1 MLFIVSTLPFLLGLF
16 ILIISIKNIKAKKP
30 TKLSSIIIRKLLG
43 ETGTRIFAGI
53 AAIAMMIF
61 GFNFFMKIN
70 EFKFPGHDKKKT
82 NIVVMTKQKIIDAN
96 TTSYS
101 SRRMTLPEL
110 KKEYKYAGNSLIA
123 DYTSISFKNNYI
135 KKLPDFVWSMK
146 ELEEID
152 LTNNKITSLPKEQL
166 ASLPKLKTLI
176 LTGNPIDST
185 ESFLIKNNRQ
195 FEIIMTED

>member
-16 ILIISIKNIKAKKP
+16 ILVISIKNIKAKKP
-30 TKLSSIIIRKLLG
+30 TKLSSILIRKLLG

-53 AAIAMMIF
+53 VGIAMMIF
-61 GFNFFMKIN
+61 GFNFFMEIN
-70 EFKFPGHDKKKT
+70 QFKFPGHDKKKT
-82 NIVVMTKQKIIDAN
+82 NIVVMTRQKIINAS
-96 TTSYS
+96 TTASS

-110 KKEYKYAGNSLIA
+110 QKEYKYAGNSLIA
-123 DYTSISFKNNYI
+123 EFTSISFKNNYI
-135 KKLPDFVWSMK
+135 KKLPDFAWSMK

-152 LTNNKITSLPKEQL
+152 LTNNEFTSLPKEQL

-185 ESFLIKNNRQ
+185 EAVLLEKSLQ
-195 FEIIMTED
+195 VEIMMTED